1 MYTEPKITL
10 TKDLRARG
18 YISFYL
24 NGQRVRI
31 FNGRTLNLSI
41 YPNRSKSY
49 KERLRLFNDL
59 LFDLNKALKN
69 NGYPINVKKAPVQI
83 KVNTTKDCLF
93 NALKRKLD
101 SDLSR
106 SYKTDLK
113 AVYNKFIEFLTE
125 EEKMG
130 EIISLKVNRI
140 EEFLALFGSSGTYYM
155 NKRRALGVILN
166 SASKNIGLNRS
177 IIKET
182 ESRRTKATLHQVYSN
197 EQLKN
202 VLAYLKSHHK
212 NLHLCCLISYG
223 CLLRPHQEI
232 RNLRGYHFK
241 NDHTEIHLSGS
252 ENKGKK
258 VRVVYVPDYVRHELQ
273 DLITSINPLDN
284 IFTRDAS
291 AFNEAYFNTAWSRL
305 WKKMNKEGLIR
316 EKQTIYSFRHT
327 AAVEVYQRTKDVNLL
342 KSLLGHSSI
351 LVTLKYLRG
360 LGEYNEEILK
370 DAAPRLEF

>member
-10 TKDLRARG
+10 TKDLRVRG

-24 NGQRVRI
+24 NGERVRI

-41 YPNRSKSY
+41 YPNRSKSF

-69 NGYPINVKKAPVQI
+69 NNYRITVLKAPVQI
-83 KVNTTKDCLF
+83 NENTTQDCLF

-106 SYKTDLK
+106 SYKIDLK
-113 AVYNKFIEFLTE
+113 AVYYKFIEFLTE
-125 EEKMG
+125 EEKVG
-130 EIISLKVNRI
+130 EINALKVNRI

-177 IIKET
+177 IIKDT
-182 ESRRTKATLHQVYSN
+182 EARRTKATLHQVYSN

-202 VLAYLKSHHK
+202 VLAYLKSHHN

-258 VRVVYVPDYVRHELQ
+258 VRVVYLPDYVRLELQ
-273 DLITSINPLDN
+273 DLLSSINPNDN
-284 IFTRDAS
+284 IFSKNVNAY
-291 AFNEAYFNTAWSRL
+291 NEAYFNTAWTRA
-305 WKKMNKEGLIR
+305 WKKMNEAGIIEK
-316 EKQTIYSFRHT
+316 KQTIYSFRHS
-327 AAVEVYQRTKDVNLL
+327 AAVDVYRRTKDVYLL
-342 KSLLGHSSI
+342 QKLLGHSNI
-351 LVTLKYLRG
+351 VVTLKYLRG
-360 LGEYNEEILK
+360 LGEYNMEELK